1 MQEHNRIL
9 QFFPDELCTA
19 LKNYLAEK
27 AKNAEVDRAERNNLA
42 QMDSAEKTRL
52 RNEDQAA
59 SASIESDYQKGRNY
73 LNHQQAEEMSV
84 AQKRRDAWLQAM
96 DAYHTRVQAARGRV
110 EWQLSYCAYDQE
122 NRENPLAD
130 ANQIPQRLPQ
140 NGKAEVLSIL
150 KEESEGL
157 SQKTEDYNQPL
168 LQMDQEAEK
177 LTTRAETLMGQ
188 VRSEAEQEYGRE
200 TSAIRTKY
208 REKNAELDKKHSTA
222 VEKWKTT
229 FAEKTKQ
236 QREAAQQRTQAQRA
250 TSVQRAEAL
259 DARFRKNFV
268 EQLQPEKVQAAYQ
281 AVRASLPQYKG
292 YTPVKES
299 LGGLIMG
306 DSQTDITSYME
317 DLVVRECMEEHCAFA
332 LRQEGD
338 KSYLVLPHAVSFT
351 DSAFSSIIGYN
362 AATRDTVVSNLNAMT
377 LQLFMTNPAGKI
389 RFTFISPSD
398 AGDAFSTFM
407 RFTDVD
413 ERLVDTHVWVDSQR
427 IEERLDVLLDRAQ
440 TISQD
445 YLRGQYNDILEYNQA
460 AGKNAEPL
468 QFLVVADFPR
478 GFTQGA
484 LEKLENVMSNGPK
497 NGIYTILSGDMS
509 ELLGSNDGNDQ
520 RYNAVL
526 RRVCSKLTFFYFDEK
541 GIHVPNVQSPRVSGT
556 HAMIDQIYLPMTLPT
571 NRSLVDSTIETLKK
585 AIHAA
590 ERVTI
595 TYDDVMDGL
604 PQMPERWFGYSDRQ
618 GLSVPF
624 ALSGANKVLSL
635 ELASDAL
642 SPKYHTLVTGMIGS
656 GKSTLLHT
664 LIMGLLMKYSPED
677 VQIYLMDFKDG
688 VEFKVYTEYN
698 LKNFRAISIDTEPE
712 FGLAVLKKIEA
723 EMQARNNIFKEE
735 GCRGLEGYRREMA
748 EKGNPHHGMPRTI
761 LIIDEFQEAFGRSD
775 DPVMSEAA
783 EIIKRLTLVGRAPA
797 IYLIMATQDIKNA
810 AALPETV
817 YNQFETRIA
826 LKSSPDS
833 ARIILPDNPMADQL
847 INLDKGVAIFN
858 ASAGNK
864 DHNVQCRIAFCS
876 EDEQR
881 ALLEQ
886 IAQKQ
891 AAAGFQVT
899 GGTRLLLSSIQD
911 DRSNPLNHFAK
922 TGTLLDHEDADG
934 LGYRLFVGEEL
945 SMRNNFHP
953 ELTSRK
959 GQNLLLTGRDQGRV
973 RTTIAFVVMSLLY
986 ESMRLQE
993 SAAHPL
999 ITLFDFGVDTGS
1011 GDLLDQMVR
1020 TLPEGTIRRYGM
1032 PDVLDGIDTLLQ
1044 EKNSGFRQFVV
1055 IFGLNRA
1062 RRLLVQP
1069 DIYSVAPK
1077 NKLIELLQTGP
1088 ENGMNFIVWANSV
1101 ESFMENYNET
1111 LGSFEHR
1118 LVSDIQDDQY
1128 SIFTYAPAPGS
1139 MKPKNAIYFNMDNT
1153 ENPKIRL
1160 YEKPSDDWTGRFIRN
1175 MEHALAEKQS
1185 AEKNKPNDTEWW

>member
-19 LKNYLAEK
+19 LKNYLTEK
-27 AKNAEVDRAERNNLA
+27 AKNAEADCAERNDLA

-52 RNEDQAA
+52 RNEDQAT

-73 LNHQQAEEMSV
+73 LNHQQAEEMTA

-110 EWQLSYCAYDQE
+110 EWQLSYCAYDQK

-168 LQMDQEAEK
+168 LQMDQKAEE

-222 VEKWKTT
+222 VEKWETT

-236 QREAAQQRTQAQRA
+236 QREAAQKRTQEQRTA
-250 TSVQRAEAL
+250 SVQRAEAL
-259 DARFRKNFV
+259 DDRFRKNFV

-317 DLVVRECMEEHCAFA
+317 DLVVRECMEKHCAFA

-362 AATRDTVVSNLNAMT
+362 AATRDAVVSNLNAMT

-556 HAMIDQIYLPMTLPT
+556 HAMIDQLYLPMILPT

-911 DRSNPLNHFAK
+911 DRSNPLSHFEE
-922 TGTLLDHEDADG
+922 TGEIDQNDMS
-934 LGYRLFVGEEL
+934 LGYRLFVGEPL
-945 SMRNNFHP
+945 SLENNFHP
-953 ELTSRK
+953 QLLSRRGK
-959 GQNLLLTGRDQGRV
+959 NLLLTGNDQQRA
-973 RTTIAFVVMSLLY
+973 RITTAFIMGSLLY
-986 ESMRLQE
+986 EMLRQQDTSTE
-993 SAAHPL
+993 PA
-999 ITLFDFGVDTGS
+999 ITLFDLSSDAPQDDMFGQ
-1011 GDLLDQMVR
+1011 LVR
-1020 TLPEGTIRRYGM
+1020 GLPEKIRVYHAG
-1032 PDVLDGIDTLLQ
+1032 DVLDGLDML
-1044 EKNSGFRQFVV
+1044 EKELPTGRRQFVV
-1055 IFGLNRA
+1055 FFGLNRA
-1062 RRLLVQP
+1062 RRLLIQP
-1069 DIYSVAPK
+1069 DAYTQAPREK
-1077 NKLIELLQTGP
+1077 FVSLLQRGP
-1088 ENGMNFIVWANSV
+1088 ENNMSFIVWANSA
-1101 ESFMENYNET
+1101 ESFLSLYRDV
-1111 LGSFEHR
+1111 LPCFEQR
-1118 LVSDIQDDQY
+1118 LVGGIPEEQIAELIIGQ
-1128 SIFTYAPAPGS
+1128 APAN
-1139 MKPKNAIYFNMDNT
+1139 MKPKNAVYFDMDAT
-1153 ENPKIRL
+1153 ETPKIRL
-1160 YEKPSDDWTGRFIRN
+1160 YDQPTDSWMRQFIRRLQDAIRA
-1175 MEHALAEKQS
+1175 MPQDSL
-1185 AEKNKPNDTEWW
+1185 W

>member
-19 LKNYLAEK
+19 LKNYLTEK
-27 AKNAEVDRAERNNLA
+27 AKNAEADCAERNDLA

-52 RNEDQAA
+52 RNENQAT
-59 SASIESDYQKGRNY
+59 SASIESDYQKDRNY
-73 LNHQQAEEMSV
+73 LNHQQAEEMTA

-110 EWQLSYCAYDQE
+110 EWQLSYCAYDQK

-157 SQKTEDYNQPL
+157 SQKTEDYNQSL
-168 LQMDQEAEK
+168 LQMDQKAEE

-208 REKNAELDKKHSTA
+208 REKNAELDKKHGTA

-236 QREAAQQRTQAQRA
+236 QREAAQKRTQEQRTA
-250 TSVQRAEAL
+250 SVQRAEAL
-259 DARFRKNFV
+259 DDRFRKNFV

-317 DLVVRECMEEHCAFA
+317 DLVVRECMEKHCAFA

-362 AATRDTVVSNLNAMT
+362 AATRDAVVSNLNAMT

-478 GFTQGA
+478 GFTQSA

-556 HAMIDQIYLPMTLPT
+556 HAMIDQLYLPMILPT

-688 VEFKVYTEYN
+688 VEFKIYTEYD

-723 EMQARNNIFKEE
+723 EMQARNNIFKQE

-891 AAAGFQVT
+891 AAADFQVT

-911 DRSNPLNHFAK
+911 DRSNPLNHFEE
-922 TGTLLDHEDADG
+922 TGEIDQNDMS
-934 LGYRLFVGEEL
+934 LGYRLFVGEPL
-945 SMRNNFHP
+945 SLENNFHP
-953 ELTSRK
+953 QLLSCRGK
-959 GQNLLLTGRDQGRV
+959 NLLLTGNDQQRA
-973 RTTIAFVVMSLLY
+973 RITTAFIMGSLLY
-986 ESMRLQE
+986 ETLRQQDTSTE
-993 SAAHPL
+993 PA
-999 ITLFDFGVDTGS
+999 ITLFDLSSDAPQDDMFGQ
-1011 GDLLDQMVR
+1011 LVR
-1020 TLPEGTIRRYGM
+1020 GLPEKIRVYHAG
-1032 PDVLDGIDTLLQ
+1032 DVLDGLDML
-1044 EKNSGFRQFVV
+1044 EKELPVGRRQFVV
-1055 IFGLNRA
+1055 FFGLNRA
-1062 RRLLVQP
+1062 RRLLIQP
-1069 DIYSVAPK
+1069 DAYTQAPREK
-1077 NKLIELLQTGP
+1077 FVSLLQRGP
-1088 ENGMNFIVWANSV
+1088 ENNMSFIVWANSA
-1101 ESFMENYNET
+1101 ENFLSLYRDV
-1111 LGSFEHR
+1111 LPCFEQR
-1118 LVSDIQDDQY
+1118 LVGGIPEEQLAELIIGQ
-1128 SIFTYAPAPGS
+1128 APAN
-1139 MKPKNAIYFNMDNT
+1139 MKPKNAVYFDMDAT
-1153 ENPKIRL
+1153 ETPKIRL
-1160 YEKPSDDWTGRFIRN
+1160 YDQPTDSWMRQFIRRLQDAIRA
-1175 MEHALAEKQS
+1175 MPQDSL
-1185 AEKNKPNDTEWW
+1185 W

>member
-19 LKNYLAEK
+19 LKNYLTEK
-27 AKNAEVDRAERNNLA
+27 AKNAEADCAERNDLA

-52 RNEDQAA
+52 RNEDQAT

-73 LNHQQAEEMSV
+73 LNHQQAEEMTA

-110 EWQLSYCAYDQE
+110 EWQLSYCAYDQK

-168 LQMDQEAEK
+168 LQMDQKAEE

-208 REKNAELDKKHSTA
+208 REKNAELDKKYGTA

-236 QREAAQQRTQAQRA
+236 QREAAQKRTQEQRTA
-250 TSVQRAEAL
+250 SVQRAEAL
-259 DARFRKNFV
+259 DDRFRKNFV

-317 DLVVRECMEEHCAFA
+317 DLVVRECIEKHCAFA

-362 AATRDTVVSNLNAMT
+362 AATRDAVVSNLNAMT

-478 GFTQGA
+478 GFTQSA

-526 RRVCSKLTFFYFDEK
+526 RRVCSELTFFYFDEK

-556 HAMIDQIYLPMTLPT
+556 HAMIDQLYLPMILPT

-642 SPKYHTLVTGMIGS
+642 SPKYHTLITGMIGS

-688 VEFKVYTEYN
+688 VEFKIYTEYD

-723 EMQARNNIFKEE
+723 EMQARNNIFKQE

-891 AAAGFQVT
+891 AAADFQVT

-911 DRSNPLNHFAK
+911 DRSNPLNHFEE
-922 TGTLLDHEDADG
+922 TGEIDQNDMS
-934 LGYRLFVGEEL
+934 LGYRLFVGEPL
-945 SMRNNFHP
+945 SLENNFHP
-953 ELTSRK
+953 QLLSCRGK
-959 GQNLLLTGRDQGRV
+959 NLLLTGNDQQRA
-973 RTTIAFVVMSLLY
+973 RITTAFIMGSLLY
-986 ESMRLQE
+986 ETLRQQDTSTE
-993 SAAHPL
+993 PA
-999 ITLFDFGVDTGS
+999 ITLFDLSSDAPQDDMFGQ
-1011 GDLLDQMVR
+1011 LVR
-1020 TLPEGTIRRYGM
+1020 GLPEKIRVYHAG
-1032 PDVLDGIDTLLQ
+1032 DVLDGLDML
-1044 EKNSGFRQFVV
+1044 EKELPVGRRQFVV
-1055 IFGLNRA
+1055 FFGLNRA
-1062 RRLLVQP
+1062 RRLLIQP
-1069 DIYSVAPK
+1069 DAYTQAPREK
-1077 NKLIELLQTGP
+1077 FVSLLQRGP
-1088 ENGMNFIVWANSV
+1088 ENNMSFIVWANSA
-1101 ESFMENYNET
+1101 ENFLSLYRDV
-1111 LGSFEHR
+1111 LPCFEQR
-1118 LVSDIQDDQY
+1118 LVGGIPEEQLAELIIGQ
-1128 SIFTYAPAPGS
+1128 APAN
-1139 MKPKNAIYFNMDNT
+1139 MKPKNAVYFDMDAT
-1153 ENPKIRL
+1153 ETPKIRL
-1160 YEKPSDDWTGRFIRN
+1160 YDQPTDSWMRQFIRRLQDAIRA
-1175 MEHALAEKQS
+1175 MPQDSL
-1185 AEKNKPNDTEWW
+1185 W

>member
-177 LTTRAETLMGQ
+177 LTTRAETLIGQ

-208 REKNAELDKKHSTA
+208 REKNAELDKKHSAA

-236 QREAAQQRTQAQRA
+236 QREAAQKRTQAQRT

-317 DLVVRECMEEHCAFA
+317 DLVVRECMEKHCAFA

-556 HAMIDQIYLPMTLPT
+556 HAMIDQIYLPMILPT

-876 EDEQR
+876 EEEQR

-911 DRSNPLNHFAK
+911 DRSNPLSHFEE
-922 TGTLLDHEDADG
+922 TGEIDQNDMS
-934 LGYRLFVGEEL
+934 LGYRLFVGEPL
-945 SMRNNFHP
+945 SLENNFHP
-953 ELTSRK
+953 QLLSRRGK
-959 GQNLLLTGRDQGRV
+959 NLLLTGNDQQRA
-973 RTTIAFVVMSLLY
+973 RITTAFIMGSLLY
-986 ESMRLQE
+986 EMLRQQDTSTE
-993 SAAHPL
+993 PA
-999 ITLFDFGVDTGS
+999 ITLFDLSSDAPQDDMFGQ
-1011 GDLLDQMVR
+1011 LVR
-1020 TLPEGTIRRYGM
+1020 GLPEKIRVYHAG
-1032 PDVLDGIDTLLQ
+1032 DVLDGLDML
-1044 EKNSGFRQFVV
+1044 EKELPTGRRQFVV
-1055 IFGLNRA
+1055 FFGLNRA
-1062 RRLLVQP
+1062 RRLLIQP
-1069 DIYSVAPK
+1069 DAYTQAPREK
-1077 NKLIELLQTGP
+1077 FVSLLQRGP
-1088 ENGMNFIVWANSV
+1088 ENNMSFIVWANSA
-1101 ESFMENYNET
+1101 ESFLSLYRDV
-1111 LGSFEHR
+1111 LPCFEQR
-1118 LVSDIQDDQY
+1118 LVGGIPEEQIAELIIGQ
-1128 SIFTYAPAPGS
+1128 APAN
-1139 MKPKNAIYFNMDNT
+1139 MKPKNAVYFDMDAT
-1153 ENPKIRL
+1153 ETPKIRL
-1160 YEKPSDDWTGRFIRN
+1160 YDQPTDSWMRQFIRRLQDAIRAMPKDN
-1175 MEHALAEKQS
+1175 L
-1185 AEKNKPNDTEWW
+1185 W

>member
-9 QFFPDELCTA
+9 HFFPDELCTA

-27 AKNAEVDRAERNNLA
+27 AKNAEVDCAERNDLA

-73 LNHQQAEEMSV
+73 LNHQQAEEMTA

-110 EWQLSYCAYDQE
+110 EWQLSYCAYDQK

-150 KEESEGL
+150 KEESESL

-188 VRSEAEQEYGRE
+188 VRSEAEQEYGRD

-236 QREAAQQRTQAQRA
+236 QREAAQKRTQEQRT

-317 DLVVRECMEEHCAFA
+317 DLVVRECMEKHCAFA

-362 AATRDTVVSNLNAMT
+362 AATRDAVVSNLNAMT

-484 LEKLENVMSNGPK
+484 LEKLENVMSNGPR

-556 HAMIDQIYLPMTLPT
+556 HAMIDQLYLPMILPT

-604 PQMPERWFGYSDRQ
+604 PQMPEHWFGYSDRQ

-723 EMQARNNIFKEE
+723 EMQARNNIFKQE

-797 IYLIMATQDIKNA
+797 VYLIMATQDIKNA

-911 DRSNPLNHFAK
+911 DRSNPLNHFEE
-922 TGTLLDHEDADG
+922 TGEIDQNDMG
-934 LGYRLFVGEEL
+934 LGYRLFVGEPL
-945 SMRNNFHP
+945 SLENNFHP
-953 ELTSRK
+953 QLLSCRGK
-959 GQNLLLTGRDQGRV
+959 NLLLTGNDQQRA
-973 RTTIAFVVMSLLY
+973 RITTAFIMGSLLY
-986 ESMRLQE
+986 EMLRQQDTSTE
-993 SAAHPL
+993 PA
-999 ITLFDFGVDTGS
+999 ITRFDLSSDAPQDDMFGQ
-1011 GDLLDQMVR
+1011 LVR
-1020 TLPEGTIRRYGM
+1020 GLPEKIRVYHAG
-1032 PDVLDGIDTLLQ
+1032 DVLDGLDML
-1044 EKNSGFRQFVV
+1044 EKELPTGRRQFVV
-1055 IFGLNRA
+1055 FFGLNRA
-1062 RRLLVQP
+1062 RRLLIQP
-1069 DIYSVAPK
+1069 DAYTQAPREK
-1077 NKLIELLQTGP
+1077 FVSLLQRGP
-1088 ENGMNFIVWANSV
+1088 ENNMSFIVWANSA
-1101 ESFMENYNET
+1101 ESFLSLYRDV
-1111 LGSFEHR
+1111 LPCFEQR
-1118 LVSDIQDDQY
+1118 LVGGIPEEQIAELIIGQ
-1128 SIFTYAPAPGS
+1128 APAN
-1139 MKPKNAIYFNMDNT
+1139 MKPKNAVYFDMDAT
-1153 ENPKIRL
+1153 ETPKIRL
-1160 YEKPSDDWTGRFIRN
+1160 YDQPTDSWVRQFIRRLQDAIRAMPKDN
-1175 MEHALAEKQS
+1175 L
-1185 AEKNKPNDTEWW
+1185 W

>member
-1 MQEHNRIL
+1 MQERDLIL
-9 QFFPDELCTA
+9 RFFPDELCTS

-27 AKNAEVDRAERNNLA
+27 AKNTEADRVERNDLT
-42 QMDSAEKTRL
+42 QMDNAEKTRL
-52 RNEDQAA
+52 RNEDQNVNAT
-59 SASIESDYQKGRNY
+59 IESEYQKGRNR
-73 LNHQQAEEMSV
+73 LNRQQAEEMTA

-110 EWQLSYCAYDQE
+110 EWQLSYCAYDQ
-122 NRENPLAD
+122 NGRSNPLAD

-140 NGKAEVLSIL
+140 NGKGEVLSIL
-150 KEESEGL
+150 KEESASL
-157 SQKTEDYNQPL
+157 FQKGEDHNQPL
-168 LQMDQEAEK
+168 LQIDQKAEE
-177 LTTRAETLMGQ
+177 LAARAETLMGQ
-188 VRSEAEQEYGRE
+188 VRGEAEQEYSRE
-200 TSAIRTKY
+200 TDAIRTKY
-208 REKNAELDKKHSTA
+208 REKNAELDKRHSAA

-236 QREAAQQRTQAQRA
+236 QSEAAHKRTQEQRTA
-250 TSVQRAEAL
+250 SLQRAEAL
-259 DARFRKNFV
+259 DARFRRDFV
-268 EQLQPEKVQAAYQ
+268 EKLQPERVQAAYQ
-281 AVRASLPQYKG
+281 AVRAALPQYKG
-292 YTPVKES
+292 YTPAKES

-306 DSQTDITSYME
+306 DSQVDITSYMD
-317 DLVVRECMEEHCAFA
+317 DLVVRECMERYCAFA
-332 LRQEGD
+332 LRQEGGR
-338 KSYLVLPHAVSFT
+338 SYLVLPHAVSFT
-351 DSAFSSIIGYN
+351 DSAFSSVIGYN
-362 AATRDTVVSNLNAMT
+362 ADTRDTVISNLNAMT

-478 GFTQGA
+478 GFTQTA

-497 NGIYTILSGDMS
+497 NGIYTILSGDMN
-509 ELLGSNDGNDQ
+509 ELLGSDEGNDQ

-526 RRVCSKLTFFYFDEK
+526 RRVCSKLTFFHFDEK
-541 GIHVPNVQSPRVSGT
+541 GIHVPNAQSPRVSGA
-556 HAMIDQIYLPMTLPT
+556 HATIDRIYLPVVLPT
-571 NRSLVDSTIETLKK
+571 ERSLVDSTIETLKK
-585 AIHAA
+585 AIRAA

-635 ELASDAL
+635 ELAADAL
-642 SPKYHTLVTGMIGS
+642 SSRYHTLVTGMIGS

-688 VEFKVYTEYN
+688 VEFKIYTEYE
-698 LKNFRAISIDTEPE
+698 LQNFRAISIDTEPE

-723 EMQARNNIFKEE
+723 EMQSRNNIFKQD
-735 GCRGLEGYRREMA
+735 GCRDLEGYRQKMA
-748 EKGNPHHGMPRTI
+748 EAGNPHHGMPRTI

-833 ARIILPDNPMADQL
+833 ARIVLPDNPMADQL

-864 DHNVQCRIAFCS
+864 DHNVQCRIAFCN
-876 EDEQR
+876 ENEQR

-891 AAAGFQVT
+891 AAAGFRVA

-911 DRSNPLNHFAK
+911 DRANPLNHFEAK
-922 TGTLLDHEDADG
+922 GTLLDHEEAEG

-945 SMRNNFHP
+945 SMQDHFHP

-973 RTTIAFVVMSLLY
+973 RTTTAFIMMSLLY
-986 ESMRLQE
+986 ESLRLQE
-993 SAAHPL
+993 PAGHPL
-999 ITLFDFGVDTGS
+999 ITLFDFGVELEP
-1011 GDLLDQMVR
+1011 GDLLEQMTR
-1020 TLPEGTIRRYGM
+1020 TLPEGTIRRYGL

-1044 EKNSGFRQFVV
+1044 ERDSGYRQFVV

-1088 ENGMNFIVWANSV
+1088 ENGMNFIVWANSA
-1101 ESFMENYNET
+1101 EGFMENYGEA

-1118 LVSDIQDDQY
+1118 LVSDIQEEQY
-1128 SIFTYAPAPGS
+1128 NIFTYAPAPGS
-1139 MKPKNAIYFNMDNT
+1139 MKPKNAVYFNLDNT
-1153 ENPKIRL
+1153 ENPKLRL
-1160 YEKPSDDWTGRFIRN
+1160 YEKPSAAWTGQFIRS
-1175 MEHALAEKQS
+1175 MEHALAEKKR

>member
-1 MQEHNRIL
+1 M
-9 QFFPDELCTA
+9 
-19 LKNYLAEK
+19 
-27 AKNAEVDRAERNNLA
+27 
-42 QMDSAEKTRL
+42 
-52 RNEDQAA
+52 
-59 SASIESDYQKGRNY
+59 
-73 LNHQQAEEMSV
+73 
-84 AQKRRDAWLQAM
+84 
-96 DAYHTRVQAARGRV
+96 
-110 EWQLSYCAYDQE
+110 
-122 NRENPLAD
+122 
-130 ANQIPQRLPQ
+130 
-140 NGKAEVLSIL
+140 
-150 KEESEGL
+150 
-157 SQKTEDYNQPL
+157 
-168 LQMDQEAEK
+168 
-177 LTTRAETLMGQ
+177 
-188 VRSEAEQEYGRE
+188 
-200 TSAIRTKY
+200 
-208 REKNAELDKKHSTA
+208 
-222 VEKWKTT
+222 EKWKTT

-911 DRSNPLNHFAK
+911 DRSNPLSHFEE
-922 TGTLLDHEDADG
+922 TGEIDQNDMS
-934 LGYRLFVGEEL
+934 LGYRLFVGEPL
-945 SMRNNFHP
+945 SLENNFHP
-953 ELTSRK
+953 QLLSRRGK
-959 GQNLLLTGRDQGRV
+959 NLLLTGNDQQRA
-973 RTTIAFVVMSLLY
+973 RITTAFIMGSLLY
-986 ESMRLQE
+986 EMLRQQDTSTE
-993 SAAHPL
+993 PA
-999 ITLFDFGVDTGS
+999 ITLFDLSSDAPQDDMFGQ
-1011 GDLLDQMVR
+1011 LVR
-1020 TLPEGTIRRYGM
+1020 GLPEKIRVYHAG
-1032 PDVLDGIDTLLQ
+1032 DVLDGLDML
-1044 EKNSGFRQFVV
+1044 EKELPIGRRQFVV
-1055 IFGLNRA
+1055 FFGLNRA
-1062 RRLLVQP
+1062 RRLLIQP
-1069 DIYSVAPK
+1069 DAYTQAPREK
-1077 NKLIELLQTGP
+1077 FVSLLQRGP
-1088 ENGMNFIVWANSV
+1088 ENNMNFIVWANSA
-1101 ESFMENYNET
+1101 ESFLSLYRDV
-1111 LGSFEHR
+1111 LPCFEQR
-1118 LVSDIQDDQY
+1118 LVGGIPEEQIAELIIGQ
-1128 SIFTYAPAPGS
+1128 APAN
-1139 MKPKNAIYFNMDNT
+1139 MKPKNAVYFDMDAT
-1153 ENPKIRL
+1153 ETPKIRL
-1160 YEKPSDDWTGRFIRN
+1160 YDQPTDSWVRQFIRRLQDAIRAMPKDN
-1175 MEHALAEKQS
+1175 L
-1185 AEKNKPNDTEWW
+1185 W

>member
-19 LKNYLAEK
+19 LKNYLTEK
-27 AKNAEVDRAERNNLA
+27 AKNAEADCAERNDLA

-52 RNEDQAA
+52 RNEDQAT

-73 LNHQQAEEMSV
+73 LNHQQAEEMTA

-110 EWQLSYCAYDQE
+110 EWQLSYCAYDQK

-168 LQMDQEAEK
+168 LQMDQKAEE

-208 REKNAELDKKHSTA
+208 REKNAELDKKHGTA

-236 QREAAQQRTQAQRA
+236 QREAAQKRTQEQRTA
-250 TSVQRAEAL
+250 SVQRAEAL
-259 DARFRKNFV
+259 DDRFRKNFV

-317 DLVVRECMEEHCAFA
+317 DLVVRECMEKHCAFA

-362 AATRDTVVSNLNAMT
+362 AATRDAVVSNLNAMT

-478 GFTQGA
+478 GFTQSA

-556 HAMIDQIYLPMTLPT
+556 HAMIDQLYLPMILPT

-723 EMQARNNIFKEE
+723 EMQARNNIFKQE

-891 AAAGFQVT
+891 AAADFQVT

-911 DRSNPLNHFAK
+911 DRSNPLNHFEE
-922 TGTLLDHEDADG
+922 TGEIDQNDMS
-934 LGYRLFVGEEL
+934 LGYRLFVGEPL
-945 SMRNNFHP
+945 SLENNFHP
-953 ELTSRK
+953 QLLSCRGK
-959 GQNLLLTGRDQGRV
+959 NLLLTGNDQQRA
-973 RTTIAFVVMSLLY
+973 RITTAFIMGSLLY
-986 ESMRLQE
+986 ETLRQQDTSTE
-993 SAAHPL
+993 PA
-999 ITLFDFGVDTGS
+999 ITLFDLSSDAPQDDMFGQ
-1011 GDLLDQMVR
+1011 LVR
-1020 TLPEGTIRRYGM
+1020 GLPEKIRVYHAG
-1032 PDVLDGIDTLLQ
+1032 DVLDGLDML
-1044 EKNSGFRQFVV
+1044 EKELPVGRRQFVV
-1055 IFGLNRA
+1055 FFGLNRA
-1062 RRLLVQP
+1062 RRLLIQP
-1069 DIYSVAPK
+1069 DAYTQAPREK
-1077 NKLIELLQTGP
+1077 FVSLLQRGP
-1088 ENGMNFIVWANSV
+1088 ENNMSFIVWANSA
-1101 ESFMENYNET
+1101 ENFLSLYRDV
-1111 LGSFEHR
+1111 LPCFEQR
-1118 LVSDIQDDQY
+1118 LVGGIPEEQLAELIIGQ
-1128 SIFTYAPAPGS
+1128 APAN
-1139 MKPKNAIYFNMDNT
+1139 MKPKNAVYFDMDAT
-1153 ENPKIRL
+1153 ETPKIRL
-1160 YEKPSDDWTGRFIRN
+1160 YDQPTDSWMRQFIRRLQDAIRA
-1175 MEHALAEKQS
+1175 MPQDSL
-1185 AEKNKPNDTEWW
+1185 W

>member
-1 MQEHNRIL
+1 
-9 QFFPDELCTA
+9 
-19 LKNYLAEK
+19 
-27 AKNAEVDRAERNNLA
+27 
-42 QMDSAEKTRL
+42 
-52 RNEDQAA
+52 
-59 SASIESDYQKGRNY
+59 
-73 LNHQQAEEMSV
+73 
-84 AQKRRDAWLQAM
+84 
-96 DAYHTRVQAARGRV
+96 
-110 EWQLSYCAYDQE
+110 
-122 NRENPLAD
+122 
-130 ANQIPQRLPQ
+130 
-140 NGKAEVLSIL
+140 
-150 KEESEGL
+150 
-157 SQKTEDYNQPL
+157 
-168 LQMDQEAEK
+168 
-177 LTTRAETLMGQ
+177 
-188 VRSEAEQEYGRE
+188 
-200 TSAIRTKY
+200 
-208 REKNAELDKKHSTA
+208 
-222 VEKWKTT
+222 
-229 FAEKTKQ
+229 
-236 QREAAQQRTQAQRA
+236 
-250 TSVQRAEAL
+250 
-259 DARFRKNFV
+259 
-268 EQLQPEKVQAAYQ
+268 
-281 AVRASLPQYKG
+281 
-292 YTPVKES
+292 
-299 LGGLIMG
+299 MG

-317 DLVVRECMEEHCAFA
+317 DLVVRECMEKHCAFA

-362 AATRDTVVSNLNAMT
+362 AATRDAVVSNLNAMT

-484 LEKLENVMSNGPK
+484 LEKLENVMSNGPR

-556 HAMIDQIYLPMTLPT
+556 HAMIDQLYLPMILPT

-604 PQMPERWFGYSDRQ
+604 PQMPEHWFGYSDRQ

-723 EMQARNNIFKEE
+723 EMQARNNIFKQE

-797 IYLIMATQDIKNA
+797 VYLIMATQDIKNA

-911 DRSNPLNHFAK
+911 DRSNPLNHFEE
-922 TGTLLDHEDADG
+922 TGEIDQNDMG
-934 LGYRLFVGEEL
+934 LGYRLFVGEPL
-945 SMRNNFHP
+945 SLENNFHP
-953 ELTSRK
+953 QLLSCRGK
-959 GQNLLLTGRDQGRV
+959 NLLLTGNDQQRA
-973 RTTIAFVVMSLLY
+973 RITTAFIMGSLLY
-986 ESMRLQE
+986 EMLRQQDTSTE
-993 SAAHPL
+993 PA
-999 ITLFDFGVDTGS
+999 ITLFDLSSDAPQDDMFGQ
-1011 GDLLDQMVR
+1011 LVR
-1020 TLPEGTIRRYGM
+1020 GLPEKIRVYHAG
-1032 PDVLDGIDTLLQ
+1032 DVLDGLDML
-1044 EKNSGFRQFVV
+1044 EKELPTGRRQFVV
-1055 IFGLNRA
+1055 FFGLNRA
-1062 RRLLVQP
+1062 RRLLIQP
-1069 DIYSVAPK
+1069 DAYTQAPREK
-1077 NKLIELLQTGP
+1077 FVSLLQRGP
-1088 ENGMNFIVWANSV
+1088 ENNMSFIVWANSA
-1101 ESFMENYNET
+1101 ESFLSLYRDV
-1111 LGSFEHR
+1111 LPCFEQR
-1118 LVSDIQDDQY
+1118 LVGGIPEEQIAELIIGQ
-1128 SIFTYAPAPGS
+1128 APAN
-1139 MKPKNAIYFNMDNT
+1139 MKPKNAVYFDMDAT
-1153 ENPKIRL
+1153 ETPKIRL
-1160 YEKPSDDWTGRFIRN
+1160 YDQPTDSWVRQFIRRLQDAIRAMPKDN
-1175 MEHALAEKQS
+1175 L
-1185 AEKNKPNDTEWW
+1185 W

>member
-177 LTTRAETLMGQ
+177 LTTRAETLIGQ

-208 REKNAELDKKHSTA
+208 REKNAELDKKHSAA

-236 QREAAQQRTQAQRA
+236 QREAAQKRTQAQRT

-317 DLVVRECMEEHCAFA
+317 DLVVRECMEKHCAFA

-445 YLRGQYNDILEYNQA
+445 YLRGQYNDILKYNQA

-556 HAMIDQIYLPMTLPT
+556 HAMIDQIYLPMILPT

-876 EDEQR
+876 EEEQR

-911 DRSNPLNHFAK
+911 DRSNPLSHFEE
-922 TGTLLDHEDADG
+922 TGEIDQNDMS
-934 LGYRLFVGEEL
+934 LGYRLFVGEPL
-945 SMRNNFHP
+945 SLENNFHP
-953 ELTSRK
+953 QLLSRRGK
-959 GQNLLLTGRDQGRV
+959 NLLLTGNDQQRA
-973 RTTIAFVVMSLLY
+973 RITTAFIMGSLLY
-986 ESMRLQE
+986 EMLRQQDTSTE
-993 SAAHPL
+993 PA
-999 ITLFDFGVDTGS
+999 ITLFDLSSDAPQDDMFGQ
-1011 GDLLDQMVR
+1011 LVR
-1020 TLPEGTIRRYGM
+1020 GLPEKIRVYHAG
-1032 PDVLDGIDTLLQ
+1032 DVLDGLDML
-1044 EKNSGFRQFVV
+1044 EKELPTGRRQFVV
-1055 IFGLNRA
+1055 FFGLNRA
-1062 RRLLVQP
+1062 RRLLIQP
-1069 DIYSVAPK
+1069 DAYTQAPREK
-1077 NKLIELLQTGP
+1077 FVSLLQRGP
-1088 ENGMNFIVWANSV
+1088 ENNMSFIVWANSA
-1101 ESFMENYNET
+1101 ESFLSLYRDV
-1111 LGSFEHR
+1111 LPCFEQR
-1118 LVSDIQDDQY
+1118 LVGGIPEEQIAELIIGQ
-1128 SIFTYAPAPGS
+1128 APAN
-1139 MKPKNAIYFNMDNT
+1139 MKPKNAVYFDMDAT
-1153 ENPKIRL
+1153 ETPKIRL
-1160 YEKPSDDWTGRFIRN
+1160 YDQPTDSWMRQFIRRLQDAIRAMPKDN
-1175 MEHALAEKQS
+1175 L
-1185 AEKNKPNDTEWW
+1185 W

>member
-19 LKNYLAEK
+19 LKNYLTEK
-27 AKNAEVDRAERNNLA
+27 AKNAEADCAERNDLA

-52 RNEDQAA
+52 RNEDQAT

-73 LNHQQAEEMSV
+73 LNHQQAEEMTA

-110 EWQLSYCAYDQE
+110 EWQLSYCAYDQK

-168 LQMDQEAEK
+168 LQMDQKAEE

-208 REKNAELDKKHSTA
+208 REKNAELDKKHGTA

-236 QREAAQQRTQAQRA
+236 QREAAQKRTQEQRTA
-250 TSVQRAEAL
+250 SVQRAEAL
-259 DARFRKNFV
+259 DDRFRKNFV

-317 DLVVRECMEEHCAFA
+317 DLVVRECMEKHCAFA

-362 AATRDTVVSNLNAMT
+362 AATRDAVVSNLNAMT

-478 GFTQGA
+478 GFTQSA

-556 HAMIDQIYLPMTLPT
+556 HAMIDQLYLPMILPT

-688 VEFKVYTEYN
+688 VEFKIYTEYD

-723 EMQARNNIFKEE
+723 EMQARNNIFKQE

-881 ALLEQ
+881 TLLEQ

-891 AAAGFQVT
+891 AAADFQVT

-911 DRSNPLNHFAK
+911 DRSNPLNHFEE
-922 TGTLLDHEDADG
+922 TGEIDQNDMS
-934 LGYRLFVGEEL
+934 LGYRLFVGEPL
-945 SMRNNFHP
+945 SLENNFHP
-953 ELTSRK
+953 QLLSCRGK
-959 GQNLLLTGRDQGRV
+959 NLLLTGNDQQRA
-973 RTTIAFVVMSLLY
+973 RITTAFIMGSLLY
-986 ESMRLQE
+986 ETLRQQDTSTE
-993 SAAHPL
+993 PA
-999 ITLFDFGVDTGS
+999 ITLFDLSSDAPQDDMFGQ
-1011 GDLLDQMVR
+1011 LVR
-1020 TLPEGTIRRYGM
+1020 GLPEKIRVYHAG
-1032 PDVLDGIDTLLQ
+1032 DVLDGLDML
-1044 EKNSGFRQFVV
+1044 EKELPVGRRQFVV
-1055 IFGLNRA
+1055 FFGLNRA
-1062 RRLLVQP
+1062 RRLLIQP
-1069 DIYSVAPK
+1069 DAYTQAPREK
-1077 NKLIELLQTGP
+1077 FVSLLQRGP
-1088 ENGMNFIVWANSV
+1088 ENNMSFIVWANSA
-1101 ESFMENYNET
+1101 ENFLSLYRDV
-1111 LGSFEHR
+1111 LPCFEQR
-1118 LVSDIQDDQY
+1118 LVGGIPEEQLAELIIGQ
-1128 SIFTYAPAPGS
+1128 APAN
-1139 MKPKNAIYFNMDNT
+1139 MKPKNAVYFDMDAT
-1153 ENPKIRL
+1153 ETPKIRL
-1160 YEKPSDDWTGRFIRN
+1160 YDQPTDSWMRQFIRRLQDAIRA
-1175 MEHALAEKQS
+1175 MPQDSL
-1185 AEKNKPNDTEWW
+1185 W

>member
-177 LTTRAETLMGQ
+177 LTTRAETLIGQ

-208 REKNAELDKKHSTA
+208 REKNAELDKKHSAA

-236 QREAAQQRTQAQRA
+236 QREAAQKRTQAQRT

-317 DLVVRECMEEHCAFA
+317 DLVVRECMEKHCAFA

-468 QFLVVADFPR
+468 QFLMVADFPR

-556 HAMIDQIYLPMTLPT
+556 HAMIDQIYLPMILPT

-688 VEFKVYTEYN
+688 VEFKVYTEYD

-876 EDEQR
+876 EEEQR

-911 DRSNPLNHFAK
+911 DRSNPLSHFEE
-922 TGTLLDHEDADG
+922 TGEIDQNDMS
-934 LGYRLFVGEEL
+934 LGYRLFVGEPL
-945 SMRNNFHP
+945 SLENNFHP
-953 ELTSRK
+953 QLLSRRGK
-959 GQNLLLTGRDQGRV
+959 NLLLTGNDQQRA
-973 RTTIAFVVMSLLY
+973 RITTAFIMGSLLY
-986 ESMRLQE
+986 EMLRQQDTSTE
-993 SAAHPL
+993 PA
-999 ITLFDFGVDTGS
+999 ITLFDLSSDAPQDDMFGQ
-1011 GDLLDQMVR
+1011 LVR
-1020 TLPEGTIRRYGM
+1020 GLPEKIRVYHAG
-1032 PDVLDGIDTLLQ
+1032 DVLDGLDML
-1044 EKNSGFRQFVV
+1044 EKELPTGRRQFVV
-1055 IFGLNRA
+1055 FFGLNRA
-1062 RRLLVQP
+1062 RRLLIQP
-1069 DIYSVAPK
+1069 DAYTQAPREK
-1077 NKLIELLQTGP
+1077 FVSLLQRGP
-1088 ENGMNFIVWANSV
+1088 ENNMSFIVWANSA
-1101 ESFMENYNET
+1101 ESFLSLYRDV
-1111 LGSFEHR
+1111 LPCFEQR
-1118 LVSDIQDDQY
+1118 LVGGIPEEQIAELIIGQ
-1128 SIFTYAPAPGS
+1128 APAN
-1139 MKPKNAIYFNMDNT
+1139 MKPKNAVYFDMDAT
-1153 ENPKIRL
+1153 ETPKIRL
-1160 YEKPSDDWTGRFIRN
+1160 YDQPTDSWMRQFIRRLQDAIRAMPKDN
-1175 MEHALAEKQS
+1175 L
-1185 AEKNKPNDTEWW
+1185 W

>member
-9 QFFPDELCTA
+9 HFFPDELCTA

-27 AKNAEVDRAERNNLA
+27 AKNAEVDCAERNDLA

-73 LNHQQAEEMSV
+73 LNHQQAEEMTA

-110 EWQLSYCAYDQE
+110 EWQLSYCAYDQK

-150 KEESEGL
+150 KEESESL

-188 VRSEAEQEYGRE
+188 VRSEAEQEYGRD

-236 QREAAQQRTQAQRA
+236 QREAAQKRTQEQRT

-317 DLVVRECMEEHCAFA
+317 DLVVRECMEKHCAFA

-362 AATRDTVVSNLNAMT
+362 AATRDAVVSNLNAMT

-484 LEKLENVMSNGPK
+484 LEKLENVMSNGPR

-556 HAMIDQIYLPMTLPT
+556 HAMIDQLYLPMILPT

-604 PQMPERWFGYSDRQ
+604 PQMPEHWFGYSDRQ

-723 EMQARNNIFKEE
+723 EMQARNNIFKQE

-797 IYLIMATQDIKNA
+797 VYLIMATQDIKNA

-911 DRSNPLNHFAK
+911 DRSNPLNHFEE
-922 TGTLLDHEDADG
+922 TGEIDQNDMG
-934 LGYRLFVGEEL
+934 LGYRLFVGEPL
-945 SMRNNFHP
+945 SLENNFHP
-953 ELTSRK
+953 QLLSCRGK
-959 GQNLLLTGRDQGRV
+959 NLLLTGNDQQRA
-973 RTTIAFVVMSLLY
+973 RITTAFIMGSLLY
-986 ESMRLQE
+986 EMLRQQDTSTE
-993 SAAHPL
+993 PA
-999 ITLFDFGVDTGS
+999 ITLFDLSSDAPQDDMFGQ
-1011 GDLLDQMVR
+1011 LVR
-1020 TLPEGTIRRYGM
+1020 GLPEKIRVYHAG
-1032 PDVLDGIDTLLQ
+1032 DVLDGLDML
-1044 EKNSGFRQFVV
+1044 EKELPTGRRQFVV
-1055 IFGLNRA
+1055 FFGLNRA
-1062 RRLLVQP
+1062 RRLLIQP
-1069 DIYSVAPK
+1069 DAYTQAPREK
-1077 NKLIELLQTGP
+1077 FVSLLQRGP
-1088 ENGMNFIVWANSV
+1088 ENNMSFIVWANSA
-1101 ESFMENYNET
+1101 ESFLSLYRDV
-1111 LGSFEHR
+1111 LPCFEQR
-1118 LVSDIQDDQY
+1118 LVGGIPEEQIAELIIGQ
-1128 SIFTYAPAPGS
+1128 APAN
-1139 MKPKNAIYFNMDNT
+1139 MKPKNAVYFDMDAT
-1153 ENPKIRL
+1153 ETPKIRL
-1160 YEKPSDDWTGRFIRN
+1160 YDQPTDSWVRQFIRRLQDAIRAMPKDN
-1175 MEHALAEKQS
+1175 L
-1185 AEKNKPNDTEWW
+1185 W

>member
-1 MQEHNRIL
+1 MREPYQIMAE
-9 QFFPDELCTA
+9 FPDDLFTLLQDYQHDKDGLNEQLKKELQDLSQTESEEERQLESWHTGSLREINDRAQRQKSHYDANANVKTA
-19 LKNYLAEK
+19 EAEK
-27 AKNAEVDRAERNNLA
+27 RHKETLA
-42 QMDSAEKTRL
+42 QAQEMQNWL
-52 RNEDQAA
+52 
-59 SASIESDYQKGRNY
+59 
-73 LNHQQAEEMSV
+73 EEMSKEFDKQILNCV
-84 AQKRRDAWLQAM
+84 RRREGMENLEISTAGALDMLREEANNLPPKAEDYTAPVFALKKEADEAYQKIWQHLSEMRAQ
-96 DAYHTRVQAARGRV
+96 
-110 EWQLSYCAYDQE
+110 
-122 NRENPLAD
+122 AD
-130 ANQIPQRLPQ
+130 AEYSDAAAQ
-140 NGKAEVLSIL
+140 NRSELQKNVGESSACQQKELNEHAAEYSRRQAV
-150 KEESEGL
+150 
-157 SQKTEDYNQPL
+157 QQ
-168 LQMDQEAEK
+168 Q
-177 LTTRAETLMGQ
+177 TTARRRAEHTQSAAVRRKELEEALRRQ
-188 VRSEAEQEYGRE
+188 FVQDLEPEQVKQAYETVVRSEA
-200 TSAIRTKY
+200 
-208 REKNAELDKKHSTA
+208 
-222 VEKWKTT
+222 
-229 FAEKTKQ
+229 
-236 QREAAQQRTQAQRA
+236 
-250 TSVQRAEAL
+250 
-259 DARFRKNFV
+259 
-268 EQLQPEKVQAAYQ
+268 
-281 AVRASLPQYKG
+281 QYKG
-292 YTPVKES
+292 YTPAKHN
-299 LGGLIMG
+299 GDGLLFG
-306 DSQTDITSYME
+306 RSRCDLTSYLDDE
-317 DLVVRECMEEHCAFA
+317 VVRECLEQHFGYA
-332 LRQEGD
+332 LRRTG
-338 KSYLVLPHAVSFT
+338 SSTYLELPCGTAFT
-351 DSAFSSIIGYN
+351 DKNFSSIIEYPKN
-362 AATRDTVVSNLNAMT
+362 LRDIVVSNLNAMT
-377 LQLFMTNPAGKI
+377 MQLFMTNVAGKV

-398 AGDAFSTFM
+398 AGEAFASFM
-407 RFTDVD
+407 RFADVD
-413 ERLVDTHVWVDSQR
+413 ERLVDTHVWGNSQR

-440 TISQD
+440 TINQD
-445 YLRGQYNDILEYNQA
+445 YLRGQYADILEYNQA

-468 QFLVVADFPR
+468 QFLMVVDFPR
-478 GFTQGA
+478 GFTQAA
-484 LEKLENVMSNGPK
+484 LEKLENIMSNGPK
-497 NGIYTILSGDMS
+497 NGIYTILAGEVG
-509 ELLGSNDGNDQ
+509 ELDGSNDANDP

-526 RRVCSKLTFFYFDEK
+526 QRIVQHLSRYRYENGMLC
-541 GIHVPNVQSPRVSGT
+541 VPPRPSSAIRAGHPHANPQVQ
-556 HAMIDQIYLPMTLPT
+556 YLPLQLPE
-571 NRSLVDSTIETLKK
+571 NRVELDDAIETMKK
-585 AIHAA
+585 AVYNAD
-590 ERVTI
+590 RVTI
-595 TYDDVMDGL
+595 TYDDVTSGL
-604 PQMPERWFGYSDRQ
+604 THQPDRWFRYSDEK
-618 GLSVPF
+618 GISVPF

-723 EMQARNNIFKEE
+723 EMQARNNIFKQE

-881 ALLEQ
+881 TLLEQ

-891 AAAGFQVT
+891 AAADFQVT

-911 DRSNPLNHFAK
+911 DRSNPLNHFANM
-922 TGTLLDHEDADG
+922 GTLFDHEDADG

-945 SMRNNFHP
+945 SMLNKLHP

-973 RTTIAFVVMSLLY
+973 RTTTAFVVMSLLY
-986 ESMRLQE
+986 ESLRLQE

-1011 GDLLDQMVR
+1011 GDLLNQMVR

-1175 MEHALAEKQS
+1175 MEHELAEKQS

>member
-19 LKNYLAEK
+19 LKNYLTEK
-27 AKNAEVDRAERNNLA
+27 AKNAEADCAERNDLA

-52 RNEDQAA
+52 RNEDQAT

-73 LNHQQAEEMSV
+73 LNHQQAEEMTA

-110 EWQLSYCAYDQE
+110 EWQLSYCAYDQK

-168 LQMDQEAEK
+168 LQMDQKAEE

-236 QREAAQQRTQAQRA
+236 QREAAQKRTQEQRTA
-250 TSVQRAEAL
+250 SVQRAEAL
-259 DARFRKNFV
+259 DDRFRKNFV

-317 DLVVRECMEEHCAFA
+317 DLVVRECMEKHCAFA

-362 AATRDTVVSNLNAMT
+362 AATRDAVISNLNAMT

-478 GFTQGA
+478 GFTQAA
-484 LEKLENVMSNGPK
+484 LEKLESVMSNGPK

-556 HAMIDQIYLPMTLPT
+556 HAMIDQLYLPMILPT

-604 PQMPERWFGYSDRQ
+604 PQMPERWFGYSDEK
-618 GLSVPF
+618 GISVPF

-688 VEFKVYTEYN
+688 VEFKIYTEYD

-723 EMQARNNIFKEE
+723 EMQARNNIFKQE

-891 AAAGFQVT
+891 AAADFQVT

-911 DRSNPLNHFAK
+911 DRSNPLNHFEE
-922 TGTLLDHEDADG
+922 TGEIDQNDMS
-934 LGYRLFVGEEL
+934 LGYRLFVGEPL
-945 SMRNNFHP
+945 SLENNFHP
-953 ELTSRK
+953 QLLSCRGK
-959 GQNLLLTGRDQGRV
+959 NLLLTGNDQQRA
-973 RTTIAFVVMSLLY
+973 RITTAFIMGSLLY
-986 ESMRLQE
+986 ETLRQQDTSTE
-993 SAAHPL
+993 PA
-999 ITLFDFGVDTGS
+999 ITLFDLSSDAPQDDMFGQ
-1011 GDLLDQMVR
+1011 LVR
-1020 TLPEGTIRRYGM
+1020 GLPEKIRVYHAG
-1032 PDVLDGIDTLLQ
+1032 DVLDGLDML
-1044 EKNSGFRQFVV
+1044 EKELPVGRRQFVV
-1055 IFGLNRA
+1055 FFGLNRA
-1062 RRLLVQP
+1062 RRLLIQP
-1069 DIYSVAPK
+1069 DAYTQAPREK
-1077 NKLIELLQTGP
+1077 FVSLLQRGP
-1088 ENGMNFIVWANSV
+1088 ENNMSFIVWANSA
-1101 ESFMENYNET
+1101 ENFLSLYRDV
-1111 LGSFEHR
+1111 LPCFEQR
-1118 LVSDIQDDQY
+1118 LVGGIPEEQLAELIIGQ
-1128 SIFTYAPAPGS
+1128 APAN
-1139 MKPKNAIYFNMDNT
+1139 MKPKNAVYFDMDAT
-1153 ENPKIRL
+1153 ETPKIRL
-1160 YEKPSDDWTGRFIRN
+1160 YDQPTDSWMRQFIRRLQDAIRA
-1175 MEHALAEKQS
+1175 MPQDSL
-1185 AEKNKPNDTEWW
+1185 W